1 MFPASFRADTPM
13 PLPRKLILSSITD
26 LSLTK
31 YSASAIIYGTP
42 VPITDSIAAQATD
55 FYNAALSRASEH
67 YSHAKSAVS
76 AQISGEP
83 KPVHEELFS
92 SAEAAYSDAVAAA
105 SSRLQ
110 AVLSAGSTAVYGTP
124 TPAYQSALS
133 SMSSVAQ
140 SKLSEGLSVASSRWE
155 ASKSYVAAITTPD
168 PVKQKLLLQ
177 MQNQYYAGLGLAHAR
192 YSEFIETVSSAV
204 LPSQTP
210 AYESLYSKASTNI
223 VRTPTNAYQAALN
236 TASMHYSNA
245 VAGASSQLN
254 QVLSS
259 ISNIGDTQKE
269 AVPVASL
276 AALAS
281 SRYSEAVSEASKSY
295 ESISFVIDGKL
306 QAGASAISSA
316 VIGSE
321 MPWTES
327 VASAASENW
336 EALITK
342 ASSQIYG
349 SPTPYFITRRLLSEA
364 KEYAAQATDGV
375 ASQYSAV
382 QSLISELVVGKEP
395 DFTESVYSRFSS
407 AYYTGTGEI
416 VSSASSYASE
426 AYASA
431 SSVVSSVFTPPP
443 AIEAIL
449 DSASSRVNEAV
460 EAASIQI
467 YGTQK
472 GTYEQA
478 TSSAASAYSSV
489 QSVAS
494 ERIYGT
500 TTGYVEAA
508 QSSIT
513 DAAASAQ
520 KAISEA
526 IYGTPTSTYESV
538 TSAAGNAYASATSV
552 ISENVSAATSFVED
566 QYSAAHAKIS
576 EAIYGPEQ
584 GAVESAQARLSAA
597 VESAR
602 VKLAEFATAAGEG
615 ASEAV
620 SRASEGVEDFASSIS
635 SAVGSAASHVKDE
648 L

>member
-1 MFPASFRADTPM
+1 M
-13 PLPRKLILSSITD
+13 
-26 LSLTK
+26 TK

-245 VAGASSQLN
+245 VAGASSQLD

-259 ISNIGDTQKE
+259 ISNTQKE

-295 ESISFVIDGKL
+295 ESISSVIDGKL
-306 QAGASAISSA
+306 QAGASTISSA

-321 MPWTES
+321 TPWTES

-364 KEYAAQATDGV
+364 KEYAAQATDGA

-382 QSLISELVVGKEP
+382 QSLIS
-395 DFTESVYSRFSS
+395 
-407 AYYTGTGEI
+407 
-416 VSSASSYASE
+416 
-426 AYASA
+426 
-431 SSVVSSVFTPPP
+431 
-443 AIEAIL
+443 
-449 DSASSRVNEAV
+449 
-460 EAASIQI
+460 
-467 YGTQK
+467 
-472 GTYEQA
+472 
-478 TSSAASAYSSV
+478 
-489 QSVAS
+489 
-494 ERIYGT
+494 
-500 TTGYVEAA
+500 
-508 QSSIT
+508 
-513 DAAASAQ
+513 
-520 KAISEA
+520 
-526 IYGTPTSTYESV
+526 
-538 TSAAGNAYASATSV
+538 
-552 ISENVSAATSFVED
+552 
-566 QYSAAHAKIS
+566 
-576 EAIYGPEQ
+576 
-584 GAVESAQARLSAA
+584 
-597 VESAR
+597 
-602 VKLAEFATAAGEG
+602 
-615 ASEAV
+615 
-620 SRASEGVEDFASSIS
+620 
-635 SAVGSAASHVKDE
+635 
-648 L
+648 